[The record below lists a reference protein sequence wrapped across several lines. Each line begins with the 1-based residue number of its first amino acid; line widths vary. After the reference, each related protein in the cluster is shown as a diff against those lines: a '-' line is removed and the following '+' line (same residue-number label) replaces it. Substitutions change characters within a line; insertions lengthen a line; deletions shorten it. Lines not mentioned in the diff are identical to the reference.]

1 MEREYEFVEV
11 TTRQLALD
19 APNFIVEYQGKLY
32 ITLAALE
39 YDANAR
45 NLTRE
50 QKSGIKS
57 VRKMFEAAEGGRAPA
72 VVILDRHILV
82 AQSSLPGFRKPT
94 PPPPG
99 PGVTGPGGG

>member
-1 MEREYEFVEV
+1 
-11 TTRQLALD
+11 
-19 APNFIVEYQGKLY
+19 
-32 ITLAALE
+32 
-39 YDANAR
+39 
-45 NLTRE
+45 
-50 QKSGIKS
+50 
-57 VRKMFEAAEGGRAPA
+57 